1 MTAQQLG
8 LGFWE
13 KVRVRFRVWERVRV
27 RDSVGG
33 KARVSRERG

>member
-8 LGFWE
+8 LGFWGE
-13 KVRVRFRVWERVRV
+13 VKVRFRV